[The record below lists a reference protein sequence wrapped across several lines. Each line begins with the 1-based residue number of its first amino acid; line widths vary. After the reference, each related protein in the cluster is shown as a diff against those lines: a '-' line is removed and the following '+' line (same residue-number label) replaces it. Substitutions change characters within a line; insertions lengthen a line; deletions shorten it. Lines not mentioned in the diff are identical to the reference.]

1 MNIKFTNDL
10 DVKIYLDFSLDF
22 DGQLENIDRVEKNG
36 VDVTDKVSYSDLTP
50 FVEKMKELDGFIVSE
65 HRTQVQVFVFEE
77 DMDIVFRSF
86 NEPEDGEFDDHT
98 LEQVPLIEE
107 LKV

>member
-1 MNIKFTNDL
+1 MTTQSTNDL
-10 DVKIYLDFSLDF
+10 DVKIYMDFSLDY

-36 VDVTDKVSYSDLTP
+36 VDVTDKVSYPDLTP

-65 HRTQVQVFVFEE
+65 HRTQVQVFVFED
-77 DMDIVFRSF
+77 DMDIEFRCY
-86 NEPEDGEFDDHT
+86 NEPEDGEFDEYSLT
-98 LEQVPLIEE
+98 NVPLVDE